1 MWIFRF
7 VCENRMN
14 WRWNSRQK
22 ETRGGGMGGKT
33 RGGRAIKLNVH
44 GFIVEL
50 IQKNSQ
56 QFISF
61 VSTYGQVF
69 KWLSNGKWQMEK
81 QQQNGRSIICMNA
94 PKASIQF
101 WYFLNG
107 NHQNDRKSSEIKSV
121 VREILV
127 IVVWANKNEPS
138 HASDEKAPFA
148 LWIKLVI
155 HLNAIHML
163 RSQMKPYT
171 NLKYRLYLKQCLY

>member
-1 MWIFRF
+1 M
-7 VCENRMN
+7 
-14 WRWNSRQK
+14 
-22 ETRGGGMGGKT
+22 
-33 RGGRAIKLNVH
+33 
-44 GFIVEL
+44 
-50 IQKNSQ
+50 
-56 QFISF
+56 
-61 VSTYGQVF
+61 STYGQVF

-155 HLNAIHML
+155 HLNAIHMF
-163 RSQMKPYT
+163 RSQMKPIIKIWNIDCIWSSVYI
-171 NLKYRLYLKQCLY
+171 KYIGAPINRKQLAIDSFDVNWHLHITFSLAISLCK